1 MTTHMQILL
10 RLFLIFW
17 LVNGQIAHAEWD
29 INDINT
35 TPTANNSALE
45 IEQQI
50 KELPDSLFMTPNE
63 YVQVANLLRSTLSLQ
78 SNNITDFSQALVAYR
93 NQNDDFNWFNLEQ
106 SYLTQVSLTHS
117 KQQLLRLADEQIRAE
132 VTGFGP
138 TGVLQFKQEWKV
150 AQLSAEYLFY
160 FQIRSFQSLFDDL
173 LISPVPFIWSV
184 CKVLFIY
191 FLLVWW
197 LTHSRRLIELF
208 RNTYLK
214 DKSEPSLWARI
225 VWYASKANKA
235 IAWLVAITFSLKVLA
250 EIKSLQHLVY
260 LEIFIW
266 WIWGGSIA
274 VSLILEFT
282 YRTSHTSNK
291 ALMALRLSTIRR
303 IVWTV
308 IITGVILQ
316 LSMRTLGKGT
326 IYYWILNT
334 MYAWFFVM
342 IVSVLN
348 LWRERIFAY
357 AEKASDRPLWVNW
370 TISKKDSFAVR
381 VFATTI
387 TLAWL
392 LMHTLQ
398 YRLIAAL
405 SNYTFFSQALAYL
418 FRIEVAKQNESI
430 TSDHNH
436 VRIKGDEAFEY
447 ILPGSMDR
455 ELIDYA
461 ADEIKQL
468 SRYLLTD
475 SPAICV
481 VTGERGI
488 GTTTL
493 LYTLLHKVKNAEP
506 LYLNCPYS
514 GYTELLELLALSLG
528 LDADS
533 SEIQILSYL
542 RKSEQTYLIAIDNAQ
557 RLVKPMVGGLNSLM
571 KLTNLLRRSKK
582 NHRVIMAI
590 EKSNWRFVDRA
601 RGERL
606 LFDWV
611 TVLPRWNEKQMV
623 KLLDSRINREIES
636 PVSFEGLVVPR
647 QWDQDDSSDDERAKQ
662 GFYRILWHYS
672 DGNPTVALR
681 FFRRSLNRN
690 KETGVVNVNL
700 FHVPD
705 SQDLEQMPKPM
716 LAVLRSI
723 VQLEVASSEEL
734 SKCTQLSIAEV
745 IGIVRYFQSRGYL
758 EWAED
763 KARVSDHWYRTITN
777 VLDRQH
783 LLVK

>member
-1 MTTHMQILL
+1 MQNLL
-10 RLFLIFW
+10 RLFLMFW
-17 LVNGQIAHAEWD
+17 LVSGQAAHAEWD
-29 INDINT
+29 VNNINT

-50 KELPDSLFMTPNE
+50 KKLPDSLFMTQSE
-63 YVQVANLLRSTLSLQ
+63 YLEVSRLLHSTLSLQ
-78 SNNITDFSQALVAYR
+78 SNNINDFSQALVAYR
-93 NQNDDFNWFNLEQ
+93 NQDDDFNWFNLEQ

-117 KQQLLRLADEQIRAE
+117 KQQLLRLADEHTRAE

-160 FQIRSFQSLFDDL
+160 FQIRSFQSLIDDL

-197 LTHSRRLIELF
+197 LRHSKRLIELF

-214 DKSEPSLWARI
+214 DKSEPSLWARVI
-225 VWYASKANKA
+225 WYASKANKA
-235 IAWLVAITFSLKVLA
+235 IAWLIAITFSLQVLA

-370 TISKKDSFAVR
+370 TISKKDAFAVR

-430 TSDHNH
+430 SSDHNH

-447 ILPGSMDR
+447 ILPGSMDS

-461 ADEIKQL
+461 SDEIKQL

-514 GYTELLELLALSLG
+514 GYAELLELLALSLG
-528 LDADS
+528 LEAES
-533 SEIQILSYL
+533 SEIQILSHL

-690 KETGVVNVNL
+690 KETGVVSVNL

>member
-1 MTTHMQILL
+1 M
-10 RLFLIFW
+10 FW
-17 LVNGQIAHAEWD
+17 LVSGQAAHAEWD
-29 INDINT
+29 VNNINT

-50 KELPDSLFMTPNE
+50 KKLPDSLFMTQNE
-63 YVQVANLLRSTLSLQ
+63 YLEVSRLLHSTLSLQ
-78 SNNITDFSQALVAYR
+78 SNNINNFSQALVAYR
-93 NQNDDFNWFNLEQ
+93 NQDDDFNWFNLEQ

-117 KQQLLRLADEQIRAE
+117 KQQLLRLADEHTRAE

-160 FQIRSFQSLFDDL
+160 FQIRSFQSLIDDL

-197 LTHSRRLIELF
+197 LRHSKRLIELF

-235 IAWLVAITFSLKVLA
+235 IAWLIAITFSLQVLA

-370 TISKKDSFAVR
+370 TISKKDAFAVR

-430 TSDHNH
+430 SSDHNH

-447 ILPGSMDR
+447 ILPGSMDS

-528 LDADS
+528 LEAES
-533 SEIQILSYL
+533 SEIQILSHL

>member
-1 MTTHMQILL
+1 MQNLL
-10 RLFLIFW
+10 RLFLMFW
-17 LVNGQIAHAEWD
+17 LVSGQAAHAEWD
-29 INDINT
+29 VNNINT

-50 KELPDSLFMTPNE
+50 KKLPDSLFMTQNE
-63 YVQVANLLRSTLSLQ
+63 YLEVSRLLHATLSLQ
-78 SNNITDFSQALVAYR
+78 SNNINDFSQALVAYR
-93 NQNDDFNWFNLEQ
+93 NQDDDFNWFNLEQ

-117 KQQLLRLADEQIRAE
+117 KQQLLRLADEHTSAE

-160 FQIRSFQSLFDDL
+160 FQIRSFQSLIDDL

-197 LTHSRRLIELF
+197 LRHSKRLIELF

-235 IAWLVAITFSLKVLA
+235 IAWLIAITFSLQVLA

-370 TISKKDSFAVR
+370 TISKKDAFAVR

-430 TSDHNH
+430 SSDHNH

-447 ILPGSMDR
+447 ILPGSMDS

-461 ADEIKQL
+461 VDEIKQL

-514 GYTELLELLALSLG
+514 GYAELLELLALSLG
-528 LDADS
+528 LEAES
-533 SEIQILSYL
+533 SEIQILSHL

-623 KLLDSRINREIES
+623 NLLDSRINREIES

>member
-1 MTTHMQILL
+1 MQNLL
-10 RLFLIFW
+10 RLFLMFW
-17 LVNGQIAHAEWD
+17 LVSGQAAHAEWD
-29 INDINT
+29 VNNINT

-50 KELPDSLFMTPNE
+50 KKLPDSLFMTQNE
-63 YVQVANLLRSTLSLQ
+63 YLEVSRLLHSTLSLQ
-78 SNNITDFSQALVAYR
+78 SNNINDFSQALVAYR
-93 NQNDDFNWFNLEQ
+93 NQDDDFNWFNLEQ

-117 KQQLLRLADEQIRAE
+117 KQQLLRLADEHTRAE

-160 FQIRSFQSLFDDL
+160 FQIRSFQSLIDDL

-197 LTHSRRLIELF
+197 LRHSKRLIELF

-235 IAWLVAITFSLKVLA
+235 IAWLIAITFSLQVLA

-370 TISKKDSFAVR
+370 TISKKDAFAVR

-430 TSDHNH
+430 SSDHNH

-447 ILPGSMDR
+447 ILPGSMDS

-514 GYTELLELLALSLG
+514 GYAELLELLALSLG
-528 LDADS
+528 LEAES
-533 SEIQILSYL
+533 SEIQILSHL

-623 KLLDSRINREIES
+623 NLLDSRINREIES

>member
-1 MTTHMQILL
+1 MQNLL
-10 RLFLIFW
+10 RLFLMFW
-17 LVNGQIAHAEWD
+17 LVSGQAAHAEWD
-29 INDINT
+29 VNNITT

-50 KELPDSLFMTPNE
+50 KKLPDSLFMTQNE
-63 YVQVANLLRSTLSLQ
+63 YLEVSRLLHSTLSLQ
-78 SNNITDFSQALVAYR
+78 SNNINDFSQALVAYR
-93 NQNDDFNWFNLEQ
+93 NQDDDFNWFNLEQ

-117 KQQLLRLADEQIRAE
+117 KQQLLRLADEHTRAE

-160 FQIRSFQSLFDDL
+160 FQIRSFQSLIDDL

-197 LTHSRRLIELF
+197 LRHSKRLIELF

-235 IAWLVAITFSLKVLA
+235 IAWLIAITFSLQVLA

-370 TISKKDSFAVR
+370 TISKKDAFAVR

-430 TSDHNH
+430 SSDHNH

-447 ILPGSMDR
+447 ILPGSMDS

-514 GYTELLELLALSLG
+514 GYAELLELLALSLG
-528 LDADS
+528 LEAES
-533 SEIQILSYL
+533 SEIQILSHL

-690 KETGVVNVNL
+690 KETGVVSVNL

>member
-1 MTTHMQILL
+1 MQNLL
-10 RLFLIFW
+10 RLFLMFW
-17 LVNGQIAHAEWD
+17 LVSGQAAHAEWD
-29 INDINT
+29 VNNINT

-50 KELPDSLFMTPNE
+50 KKLPDSLFMTQNE
-63 YVQVANLLRSTLSLQ
+63 YFEVSRLLHATLSLQ
-78 SNNITDFSQALVAYR
+78 SNNINDFSQALVAYR
-93 NQNDDFNWFNLEQ
+93 NQDDDFNWFNLEQ

-117 KQQLLRLADEQIRAE
+117 KQQLLRLADEHTRAE

-160 FQIRSFQSLFDDL
+160 FQIRSFQSLIDDL

-197 LTHSRRLIELF
+197 LRHSKRLIELF

-214 DKSEPSLWARI
+214 DKSEPSLWARV

-235 IAWLVAITFSLKVLA
+235 IAWLIAITFSLQVLA

-348 LWRERIFAY
+348 LWRERIFTY

-370 TISKKDSFAVR
+370 TISKKDAFAVR

-430 TSDHNH
+430 SSDHNH

-447 ILPGSMDR
+447 ILPGSMDS

-514 GYTELLELLALSLG
+514 GYAELLELLALSLG
-528 LDADS
+528 LEAES
-533 SEIQILSYL
+533 SEIQILSHL

-690 KETGVVNVNL
+690 KETGVVSVNL

>member
-50 KELPDSLFMTPNE
+50 KELPDSLFMTQNE
-63 YVQVANLLRSTLSLQ
+63 YVQVANLLLSTLSLQ

-235 IAWLVAITFSLKVLA
+235 IAWLVAITFSLQVLA

-447 ILPGSMDR
+447 ILPGSMDS

>member
-1 MTTHMQILL
+1 MQNLL
-10 RLFLIFW
+10 RLFLMFW
-17 LVNGQIAHAEWD
+17 LVSGQAAHAEWD
-29 INDINT
+29 VNNINT

-50 KELPDSLFMTPNE
+50 KKLPDSLFMTQSE
-63 YVQVANLLRSTLSLQ
+63 YLEVSRLLHSTLSLQ
-78 SNNITDFSQALVAYR
+78 SNNISDFSQALVAYR
-93 NQNDDFNWFNLEQ
+93 NQDDDFNWFNLEQ

-117 KQQLLRLADEQIRAE
+117 KQQLLRLADEHTRAE

-160 FQIRSFQSLFDDL
+160 FQIRSFQSLIDDL

-197 LTHSRRLIELF
+197 LRHSKRLIELF

-214 DKSEPSLWARI
+214 DKSEPSLWARV

-235 IAWLVAITFSLKVLA
+235 IAWLIAITFSLQVLA

-370 TISKKDSFAVR
+370 TISKKDAFAVR

-430 TSDHNH
+430 SSDHNH

-447 ILPGSMDR
+447 ILPGSMDS

-514 GYTELLELLALSLG
+514 GYAELLELLALSLG
-528 LDADS
+528 LEAES
-533 SEIQILSYL
+533 SEIQILSHL
-542 RKSEQTYLIAIDNAQ
+542 RKSEQTYLIALDNAQ

-690 KETGVVNVNL
+690 KETGVVSVNL

>member
-1 MTTHMQILL
+1 MQNLL
-10 RLFLIFW
+10 RLFLMFW
-17 LVNGQIAHAEWD
+17 LVSGQAAHAEWD
-29 INDINT
+29 VNNINT

-50 KELPDSLFMTPNE
+50 KKLPDSLFMTQSE
-63 YVQVANLLRSTLSLQ
+63 YLEVSRLLHSTLSLQ
-78 SNNITDFSQALVAYR
+78 SNNINDFSQALVAYR
-93 NQNDDFNWFNLEQ
+93 NQDDDFNWFNLEQ

-117 KQQLLRLADEQIRAE
+117 KQQLLRLADEHTRAE

-160 FQIRSFQSLFDDL
+160 FQIRSFQSLIDDL

-197 LTHSRRLIELF
+197 LRHSKRLIELF

-235 IAWLVAITFSLKVLA
+235 IAWLIAITFSLQVLA

-370 TISKKDSFAVR
+370 TISKKDAFAVR

-430 TSDHNH
+430 SSDHNH

-447 ILPGSMDR
+447 ILPGSMDS

-461 ADEIKQL
+461 VDEIKQL

-514 GYTELLELLALSLG
+514 GYAELLELLALSLG
-528 LDADS
+528 LEAES
-533 SEIQILSYL
+533 SEIQILSHL

-623 KLLDSRINREIES
+623 NLLDSRINREIES

>member
-1 MTTHMQILL
+1 MQILL

-50 KELPDSLFMTPNE
+50 KELPDSLFMTQNE

-235 IAWLVAITFSLKVLA
+235 IAWLVAITFSLQVLA

-447 ILPGSMDR
+447 ILPGSMDS

-623 KLLDSRINREIES
+623 KLLDSRINKEIES

>member
-1 MTTHMQILL
+1 MQNLL
-10 RLFLIFW
+10 RLFLMFW
-17 LVNGQIAHAEWD
+17 LVSGQAAHAEWD
-29 INDINT
+29 VNNINT

-50 KELPDSLFMTPNE
+50 KKLPDSLFMTQNE
-63 YVQVANLLRSTLSLQ
+63 YLEVSRLLHSTLSLQ
-78 SNNITDFSQALVAYR
+78 SNNINDFSQALVAYR
-93 NQNDDFNWFNLEQ
+93 NQDDDFNWFNLEQ

-117 KQQLLRLADEQIRAE
+117 KQQLLRLADEHTSAE

-160 FQIRSFQSLFDDL
+160 FQIRSFQSLIDDL

-197 LTHSRRLIELF
+197 LRHSKRLIELF

-235 IAWLVAITFSLKVLA
+235 IAWLIAITFSLQVLA

-370 TISKKDSFAVR
+370 TISKKDAFAVR

-430 TSDHNH
+430 SSDHNH

-447 ILPGSMDR
+447 ILPGSMDS

-514 GYTELLELLALSLG
+514 GYAELLELLALSLG
-528 LDADS
+528 LEAES
-533 SEIQILSYL
+533 SEIQILSHL

-623 KLLDSRINREIES
+623 NLLDSRINREIES

>member
-1 MTTHMQILL
+1 MQILL

-50 KELPDSLFMTPNE
+50 KELPDSLFMTQNE
-63 YVQVANLLRSTLSLQ
+63 YVQVANLLLSTLSLQ

-235 IAWLVAITFSLKVLA
+235 IAWLVAITFSLQVLA

-447 ILPGSMDR
+447 ILPGSMDS

>member
-1 MTTHMQILL
+1 MQNLL
-10 RLFLIFW
+10 RLFLMFW
-17 LVNGQIAHAEWD
+17 LVSGQAAHAEWD
-29 INDINT
+29 VNNINT

-50 KELPDSLFMTPNE
+50 KKLPDSLFMTQNE
-63 YVQVANLLRSTLSLQ
+63 YLEVSRLLHSTLSLQ
-78 SNNITDFSQALVAYR
+78 SNNINDFSQALVAYR
-93 NQNDDFNWFNLEQ
+93 NQDDDFNWFNLEQ

-117 KQQLLRLADEQIRAE
+117 KQQLLRLADEHTSAE

-160 FQIRSFQSLFDDL
+160 FQIRSFQSLIDDL

-197 LTHSRRLIELF
+197 LRHSKRLIELF

-235 IAWLVAITFSLKVLA
+235 IAWLIAITFSLQVLA

-370 TISKKDSFAVR
+370 TISKKDAFAVR

-430 TSDHNH
+430 SSDHNH

-447 ILPGSMDR
+447 ILPGSMDS

-514 GYTELLELLALSLG
+514 GYAELLELLALSLG
-528 LDADS
+528 LEAES
-533 SEIQILSYL
+533 SEIQILSHL

>member
-1 MTTHMQILL
+1 MQNLL
-10 RLFLIFW
+10 RLFLMFW
-17 LVNGQIAHAEWD
+17 LVSGQAAHAEWD
-29 INDINT
+29 VNNINT
-35 TPTANNSALE
+35 IPTANNSALE

-50 KELPDSLFMTPNE
+50 KKLPDSLFMTPNE
-63 YVQVANLLRSTLSLQ
+63 YLEVSRLLHSTLSLQ
-78 SNNITDFSQALVAYR
+78 SNNINDFSQALVAYR
-93 NQNDDFNWFNLEQ
+93 NQDDDFNWFNLEQ
-106 SYLTQVSLTHS
+106 RYLTQVSLTHS
-117 KQQLLRLADEQIRAE
+117 KQQLLRLADEHTSAE

-160 FQIRSFQSLFDDL
+160 FQIRSFQSLIDDL

-197 LTHSRRLIELF
+197 LRHSKRLIELF

-235 IAWLVAITFSLKVLA
+235 IAWLIAITFSLQVLA

-370 TISKKDSFAVR
+370 TISKKDAFAVR

-418 FRIEVAKQNESI
+418 FRIEVAKQNENIS
-430 TSDHNH
+430 SDHNH

-447 ILPGSMDR
+447 ILPGSMDS

-506 LYLNCPYS
+506 LYLSCPYS

-528 LDADS
+528 LEAES
-533 SEIQILSYL
+533 SEIQILSHL

>member
-1 MTTHMQILL
+1 MQNLL
-10 RLFLIFW
+10 RLFLMFW
-17 LVNGQIAHAEWD
+17 LVSGQAAHAEWD
-29 INDINT
+29 VNNINT

-50 KELPDSLFMTPNE
+50 KKLPDSLFMTQSE
-63 YVQVANLLRSTLSLQ
+63 YLEVSRLLHSTLSLQ
-78 SNNITDFSQALVAYR
+78 SNNINDFSQALVAYR
-93 NQNDDFNWFNLEQ
+93 NQDDDFNWFNLEQ

-117 KQQLLRLADEQIRAE
+117 KQQLLRLADEHTRAE

-160 FQIRSFQSLFDDL
+160 FQIRSFQSLIDDL

-197 LTHSRRLIELF
+197 LRHSKRLIELF

-235 IAWLVAITFSLKVLA
+235 IAWLIAITFSLQVLA

-370 TISKKDSFAVR
+370 TISKKDAFAVR

-430 TSDHNH
+430 SSDHNH

-447 ILPGSMDR
+447 ILPGSMDS

-514 GYTELLELLALSLG
+514 GYAELLELLALSLG
-528 LDADS
+528 LEAES
-533 SEIQILSYL
+533 SEIQILSHL

-623 KLLDSRINREIES
+623 NLLDSRINREIES

>member
-1 MTTHMQILL
+1 MQNLL
-10 RLFLIFW
+10 RLFLMFW
-17 LVNGQIAHAEWD
+17 LVSGQAAHAEWD
-29 INDINT
+29 VNNINT

-50 KELPDSLFMTPNE
+50 KKLPDSLFMTPSE
-63 YVQVANLLRSTLSLQ
+63 YLEVSRLLHSTLSLQ
-78 SNNITDFSQALVAYR
+78 SNNINDFSQALVAYR
-93 NQNDDFNWFNLEQ
+93 NQDDDFNWFNLEQ

-117 KQQLLRLADEQIRAE
+117 KQQLLRLADEHTRAE

-160 FQIRSFQSLFDDL
+160 FQIRSFQSLIDDL

-197 LTHSRRLIELF
+197 LRHSKRLIELF

-214 DKSEPSLWARI
+214 DKSEPSLWARV

-235 IAWLVAITFSLKVLA
+235 IAWLIAITFSLQVLA

-370 TISKKDSFAVR
+370 TISKKDAFAVR

-430 TSDHNH
+430 SSDHNH

-447 ILPGSMDR
+447 ILPGSMDS

-514 GYTELLELLALSLG
+514 GYAELLELLALSLG
-528 LDADS
+528 LEAES
-533 SEIQILSYL
+533 SEIQILSHL

-690 KETGVVNVNL
+690 KETGVVSVNL

>member
-1 MTTHMQILL
+1 MQNLL
-10 RLFLIFW
+10 RLFLMFW
-17 LVNGQIAHAEWD
+17 LVSGQAAHAEWD
-29 INDINT
+29 VDNINT
-35 TPTANNSALE
+35 TPTANSSAVE

-50 KELPDSLFMTPNE
+50 KKLPDSLFMTKNE
-63 YVQVANLLRSTLSLQ
+63 YLEVSRLLHATLSLQ
-78 SNNITDFSQALVAYR
+78 SNNINDFSQALVAYR
-93 NQNDDFNWFNLEQ
+93 NQDDDFNWFNLEQ

-117 KQQLLRLADEQIRAE
+117 KQQLLRLADEQTSAE

-160 FQIRSFQSLFDDL
+160 FQIRSFQSLIDDL

-197 LTHSRRLIELF
+197 LRHSKRLIELF

-235 IAWLVAITFSLKVLA
+235 IAWLIAITFSLQVLA
-250 EIKSLQHLVY
+250 EIKSLQHLVF

-370 TISKKDSFAVR
+370 TISKKDAFAVR
-381 VFATTI
+381 VFATTL

-430 TSDHNH
+430 ASDHNH

-447 ILPGSMDR
+447 ILPGSMDS

-461 ADEIKQL
+461 ADEIKML
-468 SRYLLTD
+468 SRYLLSD

-514 GYTELLELLALSLG
+514 GYAELLELLALSLG
-528 LDADS
+528 LEAES
-533 SEIQILSYL
+533 SEIQILSHL

>member
-1 MTTHMQILL
+1 MQNLL
-10 RLFLIFW
+10 RLFLMFW
-17 LVNGQIAHAEWD
+17 LVSGQAAHAEWD
-29 INDINT
+29 VNNINT

-50 KELPDSLFMTPNE
+50 KKLPDSLFMTQNE
-63 YVQVANLLRSTLSLQ
+63 YLEVSRLLHSTLSLQ
-78 SNNITDFSQALVAYR
+78 SNNINDFSQALVAYR
-93 NQNDDFNWFNLEQ
+93 NQDDDFNWFNLEQ

-117 KQQLLRLADEQIRAE
+117 KQQLLRLADEHTRAE

-160 FQIRSFQSLFDDL
+160 FQIRSFQSLIDDL

-197 LTHSRRLIELF
+197 LRHSKRLIELF

-214 DKSEPSLWARI
+214 DKSEPSLWARV

-235 IAWLVAITFSLKVLA
+235 IAWLIAITFSLQVLA

-370 TISKKDSFAVR
+370 TISKKDAFAVR

-430 TSDHNH
+430 SSDHNH

-447 ILPGSMDR
+447 ILPGSMDS

-514 GYTELLELLALSLG
+514 GYAELLELLALSLG
-528 LDADS
+528 LEAES
-533 SEIQILSYL
+533 SEIQILSHL

>member
-1 MTTHMQILL
+1 MQNLL
-10 RLFLIFW
+10 RLFLMFW
-17 LVNGQIAHAEWD
+17 LVSGQAAHAEWD
-29 INDINT
+29 VNNINT
-35 TPTANNSALE
+35 TPAANNSALE

-50 KELPDSLFMTPNE
+50 KKLPDSLFMTQSE
-63 YVQVANLLRSTLSLQ
+63 YLEVSRLLHSTLSLQ
-78 SNNITDFSQALVAYR
+78 SNNISDFSQALVAYR
-93 NQNDDFNWFNLEQ
+93 NQDDDFNWFNLEQ

-117 KQQLLRLADEQIRAE
+117 KQQLLRLADEHTRAE

-150 AQLSAEYLFY
+150 AQLSAEYMFY
-160 FQIRSFQSLFDDL
+160 FQIRSFQSLIDDL

-197 LTHSRRLIELF
+197 LRHSKRLIELF

-214 DKSEPSLWARI
+214 DKSEPSLWARV

-235 IAWLVAITFSLKVLA
+235 IAWLIAITFSLQVLA

-370 TISKKDSFAVR
+370 TISKKDAFAVR

-430 TSDHNH
+430 SSDHNH

-447 ILPGSMDR
+447 ILPGSMDS

-514 GYTELLELLALSLG
+514 GYAELLELLALSLG
-528 LDADS
+528 LEAES
-533 SEIQILSYL
+533 SEIQILSHL

-690 KETGVVNVNL
+690 KETGVVSVNL

>member
-1 MTTHMQILL
+1 MQNLL
-10 RLFLIFW
+10 RLFLMFW
-17 LVNGQIAHAEWD
+17 LVSGQAAHAEWD
-29 INDINT
+29 VNNINT

-50 KELPDSLFMTPNE
+50 KKLPDSLFMTQNE
-63 YVQVANLLRSTLSLQ
+63 YLEVSRLLHSTLSLQ
-78 SNNITDFSQALVAYR
+78 SNNINNFSQALVAYR
-93 NQNDDFNWFNLEQ
+93 NQDDDFNWFNLEQ

-117 KQQLLRLADEQIRAE
+117 KQQLLRLADEHTRAE

-160 FQIRSFQSLFDDL
+160 FQIRSFQSLIDDL

-197 LTHSRRLIELF
+197 LRHSKRLIELF

-235 IAWLVAITFSLKVLA
+235 IAWLIAITFSLQVLA

-370 TISKKDSFAVR
+370 TISKKDAFAVR

-430 TSDHNH
+430 SSDHNH

-447 ILPGSMDR
+447 ILPGSMDS

-514 GYTELLELLALSLG
+514 GYAELLELLALSLG
-528 LDADS
+528 LEAES
-533 SEIQILSYL
+533 SEIQILSHL

-623 KLLDSRINREIES
+623 NLLDSRINREIES

>member
-1 MTTHMQILL
+1 MQNLL
-10 RLFLIFW
+10 RLFLMFW
-17 LVNGQIAHAEWD
+17 LVSGQAAHAEWD
-29 INDINT
+29 VNNINT

-50 KELPDSLFMTPNE
+50 KKLPDSLFMTQSE
-63 YVQVANLLRSTLSLQ
+63 YLEVSRLLHSTLSLQ
-78 SNNITDFSQALVAYR
+78 SNNINDFSQALVAYR
-93 NQNDDFNWFNLEQ
+93 NQDDDFNWFNLEQ

-117 KQQLLRLADEQIRAE
+117 KQQLLRLADEHTRAE

-160 FQIRSFQSLFDDL
+160 FQIRSFQSLIDDL

-197 LTHSRRLIELF
+197 LRHSKRLIELF

-214 DKSEPSLWARI
+214 DKSEPSLWARV

-235 IAWLVAITFSLKVLA
+235 IAWLIAITFSLQVLA

-370 TISKKDSFAVR
+370 TISKKDAFAVR

-430 TSDHNH
+430 SSDHNH

-447 ILPGSMDR
+447 ILPGSMDS

-514 GYTELLELLALSLG
+514 GYAELLELLALSLG
-528 LDADS
+528 LEAES
-533 SEIQILSYL
+533 SEIQILSHL

-690 KETGVVNVNL
+690 KETGVVSVNL

>member
-1 MTTHMQILL
+1 MQNLL

-17 LVNGQIAHAEWD
+17 LASGQLAHAEWD
-29 INDINT
+29 ADDIST
-35 TPTANNSALE
+35 TPKANNSALE

-50 KELPDSLFMTPNE
+50 KKLPDSLFMTQRE
-63 YVQVANLLRSTLSLQ
+63 YLVVSNLLHTTLSLQ
-78 SNNITDFSQALVAYR
+78 SKNISDFSQSLIAYR

-106 SYLTQVSLTHS
+106 SYLTQVSLTQS
-117 KQQLLRLADEQIRAE
+117 KQHLLRSVDEHTRAE
-132 VTGFGP
+132 ITGFGP
-138 TGVLQFKQEWKV
+138 TGVTQFKQEWKL
-150 AQLSAEYLFY
+150 AQLNVEYLFF
-160 FQIRSFQSLFDDL
+160 FQIRSFKSLFDDL

-197 LTHSRRLIELF
+197 LRHSRRLIELF

-225 VWYASKANKA
+225 IWYASKANKA
-235 IAWLVAITFSLKVLA
+235 IAWLIAITLSLQVLA
-250 EIKSLQHLVY
+250 EIKSLQHLVF
-260 LEIFIW
+260 LEIFIC
-266 WIWGGSIA
+266 WIWGGAIA

-291 ALMALRLSTIRR
+291 TLMALRLSTIRR

-370 TISKKDSFAVR
+370 TISKKDAFAVR
-381 VFATTI
+381 VFATTL

-392 LMHTLQ
+392 LMHALQ

-430 TSDHNH
+430 ASDHNH
-436 VRIKGDEAFEY
+436 VRIKGNEAFEY
-447 ILPGSMDR
+447 ILPGSIDS

-461 ADEIKQL
+461 SDEIKQL
-468 SRYLLTD
+468 SRYLMTD

-528 LDADS
+528 LEDDA
-533 SEIQILSYL
+533 SEIQILSHL

-611 TVLPRWNEKQMV
+611 TALPRWNEKQMQA
-623 KLLDSRINREIES
+623 LLDSRINRDIES
-636 PVSFEGLVVPR
+636 PVCFDGLVVPR

-690 KETGVVNVNL
+690 KETGVVNVSL

>member
-1 MTTHMQILL
+1 
-10 RLFLIFW
+10 
-17 LVNGQIAHAEWD
+17 
-29 INDINT
+29 
-35 TPTANNSALE
+35 
-45 IEQQI
+45 
-50 KELPDSLFMTPNE
+50 
-63 YVQVANLLRSTLSLQ
+63 
-78 SNNITDFSQALVAYR
+78 
-93 NQNDDFNWFNLEQ
+93 
-106 SYLTQVSLTHS
+106 
-117 KQQLLRLADEQIRAE
+117 
-132 VTGFGP
+132 
-138 TGVLQFKQEWKV
+138 
-150 AQLSAEYLFY
+150 
-160 FQIRSFQSLFDDL
+160 
-173 LISPVPFIWSV
+173 
-184 CKVLFIY
+184 
-191 FLLVWW
+191 
-197 LTHSRRLIELF
+197 
-208 RNTYLK
+208 
-214 DKSEPSLWARI
+214 
-225 VWYASKANKA
+225 
-235 IAWLVAITFSLKVLA
+235 
-250 EIKSLQHLVY
+250 
-260 LEIFIW
+260 
-266 WIWGGSIA
+266 
-274 VSLILEFT
+274 
-282 YRTSHTSNK
+282 
-291 ALMALRLSTIRR
+291 MALRLSTIRR

-370 TISKKDSFAVR
+370 TISKKDAFAVR

-418 FRIEVAKQNESI
+418 FRIEVAKQNENIS
-430 TSDHNH
+430 SDHNH

-447 ILPGSMDR
+447 ILPGSMDS

-528 LDADS
+528 LEAES
-533 SEIQILSYL
+533 SEIQILSHL

>member
-1 MTTHMQILL
+1 MQNLL
-10 RLFLIFW
+10 RLFLMFW
-17 LVNGQIAHAEWD
+17 LVSGQAAHAEWD
-29 INDINT
+29 VNNINT

-50 KELPDSLFMTPNE
+50 KKLPDSLFMTPNE
-63 YVQVANLLRSTLSLQ
+63 YLEVSRLLHSTLNLQ
-78 SNNITDFSQALVAYR
+78 SNNINDFSQALVAYR
-93 NQNDDFNWFNLEQ
+93 NQDDDFNWFNLEQ
-106 SYLTQVSLTHS
+106 RYLTQVSLTHS
-117 KQQLLRLADEQIRAE
+117 KQQLLRLADEHTSAE

-160 FQIRSFQSLFDDL
+160 FQIRSFQSLIDDL

-197 LTHSRRLIELF
+197 LRHSKRLIELF

-235 IAWLVAITFSLKVLA
+235 IAWLIAITFSLQVLA

-370 TISKKDSFAVR
+370 TISKKDAFAVR

-418 FRIEVAKQNESI
+418 FRIEVAKQNENIS
-430 TSDHNH
+430 SDHNH

-447 ILPGSMDR
+447 ILPGSMDS

-528 LDADS
+528 LEAES
-533 SEIQILSYL
+533 SEIQILSHL

-623 KLLDSRINREIES
+623 KLLDSRINRKIES

>member
-1 MTTHMQILL
+1 MQNLL
-10 RLFLIFW
+10 RLFLMFW
-17 LVNGQIAHAEWD
+17 LVSGQAAHAEWD
-29 INDINT
+29 VNNINT
-35 TPTANNSALE
+35 TPTANNNALE

-50 KELPDSLFMTPNE
+50 KKLPDSLFMTQNE
-63 YVQVANLLRSTLSLQ
+63 YLEVSRLLHSTLSLQ
-78 SNNITDFSQALVAYR
+78 SNNINNFSQALVAYR
-93 NQNDDFNWFNLEQ
+93 NQDDDFNWFNLEQ

-117 KQQLLRLADEQIRAE
+117 KQQLLRLADEHTRAE

-138 TGVLQFKQEWKV
+138 TGVLQFIQEWKV

-160 FQIRSFQSLFDDL
+160 FQIRSFQSLIDDL

-197 LTHSRRLIELF
+197 LRHSKRLIELF

-235 IAWLVAITFSLKVLA
+235 IAWLIAITFSLQVLA

-370 TISKKDSFAVR
+370 TISKKDAFAVR

-430 TSDHNH
+430 SSDHNH

-447 ILPGSMDR
+447 ILPGSMDS

-514 GYTELLELLALSLG
+514 GYAELLELLALSLG
-528 LDADS
+528 LEAES
-533 SEIQILSYL
+533 SEIQILSHL

-623 KLLDSRINREIES
+623 NLLDSRINREIES

>member
-1 MTTHMQILL
+1 MQILL
-10 RLFLIFW
+10 RLFLVFW
-17 LVNGQIAHAEWD
+17 LLAGQLAYAEWD
-29 INDINT
+29 VDDIDIA
-35 TPTANNSALE
+35 PKASKSAIEL
-45 IEQQI
+45 EQQI
-50 KELPDSLFMTPNE
+50 KQLPNSLFMSERERFEIST
-63 YVQVANLLRSTLSLQ
+63 LLDLTLSLQ
-78 SNNITDFSQALVAYR
+78 TQNIDDFSQSLMNYH
-93 NQNDDFNWFNLEQ
+93 NQSDDLNWFNLEQ
-106 SYLTQVSLTHS
+106 SYLTQVSITQS
-117 KQQLLRLADEQIRAE
+117 KQTLLGSVNEQTRE
-132 VTGFGP
+132 ELTGFGP
-138 TGVLQFKQEWKV
+138 TGVTQFKQEWRL
-150 AQLSAEYLFY
+150 AQLNIEYLAY
-160 FQIRSFQSLFDDL
+160 FQLRSFQSLFEDL
-173 LISPVPFIWSV
+173 MISPVPFIWSV
-184 CKVLFIY
+184 CKVIFIY
-191 FLLVWW
+191 FLLIWW
-197 LTHSRRLIELF
+197 LRHSKRLIELF
-208 RNTYLK
+208 RTTYLK
-214 DKSEPSLWARI
+214 DRADPPLWARI
-225 VWYASKANKA
+225 VWYISTANKA
-235 IAWLVAITFSLKVLA
+235 IAWLIAINISLQVLA
-250 EIKSLQHLVY
+250 EIESLQHLVF

-274 VSLILEFT
+274 VSLILELT
-282 YRTSHTSNK
+282 YHTSHTSNK
-291 ALMALRLSTIRR
+291 ALIALRLSTIRR

-308 IITGVILQ
+308 IVTGVIVQ

-370 TISKKDSFAVR
+370 TISKKDAFAVR

-418 FRIEVAKQNESI
+418 FRIEVAKQNENI
-430 TSDHNH
+430 ASDHNH
-436 VRIKGDEAFEY
+436 VRIKGDEAFNY
-447 ILPGSMDR
+447 ILPGTIDS

-468 SRYLLTD
+468 SRYLMTD
-475 SPAICV
+475 SPAICI

-493 LYTLLHKVKNAEP
+493 LYTLLNKVKNAEP

-514 GYTELLELLALSLG
+514 GYPELLQLLALSLG
-528 LDADS
+528 MDEDAT
-533 SEIQILSYL
+533 EIQILAHL
-542 RKSEQTYLIAIDNAQ
+542 RKSEQSYLIAIDNAQ
-557 RLVKPMVGGLNSLM
+557 RLVKPMVGGLNSLI

-611 TVLPRWNEKQMV
+611 TLLPRWNEKQMH
-623 KLLDSRINREIES
+623 KLLDSRINRDIES
-636 PVSFEGLVVPR
+636 PVCFEGLVVPR
-647 QWDQDDSSDDERAKQ
+647 QWDQDESSDDERAKQ

-681 FFRRSLNRN
+681 FFRRSLNRH
-690 KETGVVNVNL
+690 KETGVVKVSL

-763 KARVSDHWYRTITN
+763 KTRVSDHWYRTITN